1 MAREPQVVDH
11 SDGMLAVVEMMLF
24 IFSYTPLR
32 QRCFQLK
39 TSFILYSISF
49 VQRLSNCLRLCWLLP
64 LKAVR
69 VVDAVGLSGLPY
81 ARPGL
86 HQPRGRPA
94 TDAIPRPPRTD
105 EVRDTVQSEPGLNID
120 HHGTGMGTE
129 GHVTVE
135 IQ

>member
-24 IFSYTPLR
+24 ILSYTPLR

-49 VQRLSNCLRLCWLLP
+49 CPTFVQRSPCLRLRWLLP

-105 EVRDTVQSEPGLNID
+105 EVRDTVQSEPSQ
-120 HHGTGMGTE
+120 
-129 GHVTVE
+129 V
-135 IQ
+135 